1 MKKLPSFIKD
11 GLVGFSIGTASLIP
25 GISGG
30 TMAYIFGSYQKLTHA
45 IGNIFKNFWKNL
57 LILLPFVIGIIVS
70 LVGLYFPLHLAFEH
84 FLFAIIVL
92 FGGFIIG
99 SFPNIIE
106 PIRHEKITASNVI
119 IAIICFVIAAII
131 GVFSVIF
138 DFGSAI
144 NSLFDQKEWYL
155 YIIIFFVGIIGA
167 AGLIVPGISGS
178 MILLVIGFY
187 FSIFALPS
195 NILKGEA
202 VLENIILLAIFALG
216 VAVGFLAFSKLMD
229 FVLTKY
235 RTKAGYAILGFIAGS
250 LISIF
255 CNSEVFAYLNSKPD
269 LLLDIILSP
278 IFLIIGIAASL
289 TIYFISKKKKKEETK
304 NATN

>member
-1 MKKLPSFIKD
+1 M
-11 GLVGFSIGTASLIP
+11 VHT
-25 GISGG
+25 
-30 TMAYIFGSYQKLTHA
+30 
-45 IGNIFKNFWKNL
+45 
-57 LILLPFVIGIIVS
+57 
-70 LVGLYFPLHLAFEH
+70 
-84 FLFAIIVL
+84 
-92 FGGFIIG
+92 
-99 SFPNIIE
+99 
-106 PIRHEKITASNVI
+106 
-119 IAIICFVIAAII
+119 IICFVIAAII

-278 IFLIIGIAASL
+278 IFLIIGIATSL
-289 TIYFISKKKKKEETK
+289 TIYFISKKKKKEEAK

>member
-1 MKKLPSFIKD
+1 MKKLPSALKD

-106 PIRHEKITASNVI
+106 PIRQEKIT
-119 IAIICFVIAAII
+119 
-131 GVFSVIF
+131 
-138 DFGSAI
+138 
-144 NSLFDQKEWYL
+144 
-155 YIIIFFVGIIGA
+155 
-167 AGLIVPGISGS
+167 IS
-178 MILLVIGFY
+178 
-187 FSIFALPS
+187 
-195 NILKGEA
+195 
-202 VLENIILLAIFALG
+202 
-216 VAVGFLAFSKLMD
+216 
-229 FVLTKY
+229 
-235 RTKAGYAILGFIAGS
+235 RCC
-250 LISIF
+250 IS
-255 CNSEVFAYLNSKPD
+255 
-269 LLLDIILSP
+269 
-278 IFLIIGIAASL
+278 
-289 TIYFISKKKKKEETK
+289 
-304 NATN
+304 